1 MADYGLLLG
10 PNPTAAPETT
20 TPTTTTPIAPTT
32 QSTTISQGAQD
43 VAKAQG
49 VAYEGIAKE
58 AEATPTSTSPAY
70 DASRVSSQIADA
82 AAIKTGTSYYDEA
95 KGTVAGRLT
104 SLLNNESPY
113 MKQVEQRSKEAASRK
128 GLLNTSI
135 AVQAGQAAAYEAA
148 LPIAQ
153 QDSSEFNKF
162 GLQQQT
168 AESQQANIQTEAIV
182 SGEMT
187 QQKAAIA
194 QQAQNIQNAFNARL
208 SGANEESKAWLQGM
222 SETHSKTMQELEHSQ
237 NLVLQQF
244 QNDLERQKTA
254 SALASQTMQNYQI
267 SVENLMTDPDFMDLG
282 PTAMNNAINQMQ
294 ILAKNSIKFI
304 GASANIPNF
313 SKWADTYLTALA
325 VAS

>member
-1 MADYGLLLG
+1 MADNGLLLG
-10 PNPTAAPETT
+10 PNPTPSTPLPQQPMQ
-20 TPTTTTPIAPTT
+20 TPTTAPTP
-32 QSTTISQGAQD
+32 TTINKNAQD
-43 VAKAQG
+43 VAAAQG
-49 VAYEGIAKE
+49 VAYEDIATSAQE
-58 AEATPTSTSPAY
+58 TPTDTAPAY
-70 DASRVSSQIADA
+70 DAARVSSQIADA

-135 AVQAGQAAAYEAA
+135 AVQSGQAAAYDAA

-153 QDSSEFNKF
+153 QDASEFNKF

-168 AESQQANIQTEAIV
+168 AENQQKTIQSEAIV

-194 QQAQNIQNAFNARL
+194 QQAQNIQNAFNAKL
-208 SGANEESKAWLQGM
+208 SGANEQSKAWLEGM
-222 SETHSKTMQELEHSQ
+222 SENHNKTMQELEHSQ

-244 QNDLERQKTA
+244 QNDLEKQKTA
-254 SALASQTMQNYQI
+254 STLASQTMQNYQI

-282 PTAMNNAINQMQ
+282 PDAMNNAINQMQ

-304 GASANIPNF
+304 GAAANIPNF
-313 SKWADTYLTALA
+313 SQWANTYLTALN

>member
-10 PNPTAAPETT
+10 PTPTPSTPLPQQPMQ
-20 TPTTTTPIAPTT
+20 TPTTAPTP
-32 QSTTISQGAQD
+32 TTINQNAQD

-49 VAYEGIAKE
+49 VAYEDIAKTAQE
-58 AEATPTSTSPAY
+58 TPTETAPAY
-70 DASRVSSQIADA
+70 DATKVSSQIADA

-113 MKQVEQRSKEAASRK
+113 MKQAEQRSKEASSRK

-135 AVQAGQAAAYEAA
+135 AVQAGQAAAYDAA

-153 QDSSEFNKF
+153 QDASEFNKF

-168 AESQQANIQTEAIV
+168 AENQQRTIQSEAIV

-194 QQAQNIQNAFNARL
+194 QQAQNIQNAFNAKL
-208 SGANEESKAWLQGM
+208 SGANEQSKAWLEGM
-222 SETHSKTMQELEHSQ
+222 SENHNKTMQELEHNQ

-244 QNDLERQKTA
+244 QNDLEKQKTA
-254 SALASQTMQNYQI
+254 STLASQTMQNYQI

-304 GASANIPNF
+304 GAASNIPNF
-313 SKWADTYLTALA
+313 SQWANTYLTALS